1 MTPTAFRRNRR
12 LPLPSL
18 VAFLLNAPRAG
29 LKPELEAFFDD
40 ALGGGEASAPT
51 KSALCQARRQL
62 RPEALRELLSH
73 SARVFADD
81 SQVELW
87 HGRRVLALDG
97 TTLRVPDVP
106 ECAAHFGGMQTS
118 CGKFRP
124 LARATALLDVARDC
138 FVDAKLGGYADDERS
153 LAAHHLPHLGP
164 TDLVV
169 MDRGFP
175 SREWLGQLVAQGVA
189 FCVRMGRS
197 WEQVK
202 RFARS
207 DQDDEIV
214 DLGTD
219 RAPLPVRLLRAVLP
233 NGSTLILAANVFD
246 PTLRPAD
253 FATLYRGRWRVEEAL
268 KLIKARLQV
277 ENWSGILPHT
287 VEQDFQASL
296 VRANCAAVLA
306 LAVRPEEATLHTPA
320 PNAKGWRVQLNRTL
334 LIKSLRHKLV
344 RLLLAIDFDA
354 VLDRLIQ
361 RRRSPSELERTRP
374 DRTAA
379 RKKGVR
385 IAGFNP
391 TYKAA

>member
-1 MTPTAFRRNRR
+1 M
-12 LPLPSL
+12 
-18 VAFLLNAPRAG
+18 
-29 LKPELEAFFDD
+29 
-40 ALGGGEASAPT
+40 
-51 KSALCQARRQL
+51 
-62 RPEALRELLSH
+62 
-73 SARVFADD
+73 
-81 SQVELW
+81 
-87 HGRRVLALDG
+87 
-97 TTLRVPDVP
+97 
-106 ECAAHFGGMQTS
+106 
-118 CGKFRP
+118 
-124 LARATALLDVARDC
+124 
-138 FVDAKLGGYADDERS
+138 
-153 LAAHHLPHLGP
+153 
-164 TDLVV
+164 
-169 MDRGFP
+169 
-175 SREWLGQLVAQGVA
+175 
-189 FCVRMGRS
+189 RMGRS

-207 DQDDEIV
+207 DRDDEIV

-219 RAPLPVRLLRAVLP
+219 RVPLLVRLLRAVLP
-233 NGSTLILAANVFD
+233 NGSTLILATTVFD
-246 PTLRPAD
+246 PTLSPAD

-287 VEQDFQASL
+287 VEQDFHASL

-354 VLDRLIQ
+354 VLDRLIR

-379 RKKGVR
+379 RKKRVR
-385 IAGFNP
+385 LAGFSP
-391 TYKAA
+391 AYKAA